1 MLIKK
6 NMLTIFF
13 LLFYIFIFYNLFI
26 INHFKGDIYSQ
37 FPNTK
42 TNQNLT
48 NNNNNNNNNNSDNGK
63 WIHYIDKK
71 GNFTTSSP
79 KEWEIIKSENK
90 ESNQTGHITIF
101 RSPKENPN
109 DIFQE
114 NIVISIKKTDK
125 NITNNN
131 FQIQTII
138 KKLASDN
145 QDFKLENISSINI
158 DDNQTGKSIKYDFKK
173 LGLDFKTEQVFSI
186 TNNKIYI
193 FSLLTEQKTFEKY
206 APILNFMLKNFKI
219 IK

>member
-6 NMLTIFF
+6 NRLTIFF
-13 LLFYIFIFYNLFI
+13 LLLYIFIFYNLSIVKYF
-26 INHFKGDIYSQ
+26 NVDVYSQ

-42 TNQNLT
+42 INQNLT
-48 NNNNNNNNNNSDNGK
+48 NNNIDNNK
-63 WIHYIDKK
+63 WVHYIDKK
-71 GNFTTSSP
+71 ENFTTIIP
-79 KEWEIIKSENK
+79 KEWEIIKSKNN

-131 FQIQTII
+131 NFQIQTII

-145 QDFKLENISSINI
+145 KDFKLENISSINI
-158 DDNQTGKSIKYDFKK
+158 DDNQTGKRIKYGFKK
-173 LGLDFKTEQVFSI
+173 LGIDFKTEQVFSI
-186 TNNKIYI
+186 ANNKIYI
-193 FSLLTEQKTFEKY
+193 FSLLAVQKTFEKY
-206 APILNFMLKNFKI
+206 TPILNFILKNFKI
-219 IK
+219 TK

>member
-6 NMLTIFF
+6 NRLTIFF
-13 LLFYIFIFYNLFI
+13 LLLYIFIFYNLSI
-26 INHFKGDIYSQ
+26 IKYFNVDVYSQ

-42 TNQNLT
+42 INQNLT
-48 NNNNNNNNNNSDNGK
+48 NNNIDNNK
-63 WIHYIDKK
+63 WVHYIDKK
-71 GNFTTSSP
+71 ENFTTIIP
-79 KEWEIIKSENK
+79 KEWEIIKSKNN

-131 FQIQTII
+131 NFQIQTII

-145 QDFKLENISSINI
+145 KDFKLENISSINI
-158 DDNQTGKSIKYDFKK
+158 DDNQTGKSIKYSFKK
-173 LGLDFKTEQVFSI
+173 LGIDFKTEQVFSI
-186 TNNKIYI
+186 ANNKIYI
-193 FSLLTEQKTFEKY
+193 FSLLAVQKTFEKY
-206 APILNFMLKNFKI
+206 TPILNFILKNFKI
-219 IK
+219 TK